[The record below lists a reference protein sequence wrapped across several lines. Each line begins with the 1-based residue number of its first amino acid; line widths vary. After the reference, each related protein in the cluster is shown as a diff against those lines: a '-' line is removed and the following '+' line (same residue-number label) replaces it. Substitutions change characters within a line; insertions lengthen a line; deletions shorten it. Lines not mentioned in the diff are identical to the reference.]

1 MCRRGEPRKTWSVQ
15 RGWEQNGDSYS
26 SESRSGITEAFPVH
40 IITHAVRGRV
50 AGGVGW
56 GGSSPHSNY
65 QTIKMT
71 IASQLHFLQASRANF
86 SQVSHV
92 HLDRPLII
100 LESFL
105 IFTCLLI
112 FPSLRQ
118 APELIIL
125 LYISHLCP
133 SLSFQL
139 CPPLPSLPASSSL
152 DTAPSEQSTEFSH
165 RCRRDNR
172 ARPSTQHQN

>member
-1 MCRRGEPRKTWSVQ
+1 M
-15 RGWEQNGDSYS
+15 GW
-26 SESRSGITEAFPVH
+26 R
-40 IITHAVRGRV
+40 
-50 AGGVGW
+50 
-56 GGSSPHSNY
+56 GSSPHSNY

-71 IASQLHFLQASRANF
+71 IGSQLHFLQANGANF

-92 HLDRPLII
+92 HLDRRLVI

-133 SLSFQL
+133 SLSFHL

-152 DTAPSEQSTEFSH
+152 DTAPPNNQQNFPTGVVGTTEPAH
-165 RCRRDNR
+165 QLNTKTDRRQIDK
-172 ARPSTQHQN
+172 Q